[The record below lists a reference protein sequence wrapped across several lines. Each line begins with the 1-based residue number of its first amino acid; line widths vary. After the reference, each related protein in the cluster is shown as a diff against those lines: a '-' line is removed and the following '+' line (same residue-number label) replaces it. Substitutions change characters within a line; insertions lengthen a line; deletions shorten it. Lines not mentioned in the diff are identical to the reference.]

1 LTADGELLGK
11 PLPAGAI
18 LTPCMYL
25 AHHQPDLFPNPH
37 RFSPDRFIGNR
48 ISRQYYFPFGGG
60 IRRCLGSELAMLE
73 IRMIIAA
80 VLRRC
85 RLHCVNS
92 QAGIPELRGPAMTL
106 ARDLRMS
113 ITPRRTTPGNVPP

>member
-1 LTADGELLGK
+1 
-11 PLPAGAI
+11 
-18 LTPCMYL
+18 MYL
-25 AHHQPDLFPNPH
+25 AHHQPDFFPNPH
-37 RFSPDRFIGNR
+37 RFNPDRFIGNR
-48 ISRQYYFPFGGG
+48 ISRQHYFPFGGG

-85 RLHCVNS
+85 QLHCVNS

-113 ITPRRTTPGNVPP
+113 ITSHRITPQNMPP